1 MASQYYI
8 GGFRFYRRSII
19 KLSAEERAQILAG
32 GMAVLR
38 RSVEWPLADR
48 IPDFGR
54 AYVDPGGTDI
64 WGEGPYLKVPN
75 RFPEGECEGVNRV
88 FCPYGYPPDQLRIA
102 RAKSYL
108 QITAIELEKSG
119 ETAWDWLLSVKIWDA
134 PLTPDA
140 AQLARN
146 DDEKNPPDS
155 GND

>member
-8 GGFRFYRRSII
+8 GGVRFYCQSII
-19 KLSAEERAQILAG
+19 KLSISEKAQIATDSE
-32 GMAVLR
+32 AILR
-38 RSVEWPLADR
+38 RPVKWHLPDR

-75 RFPEGECEGVNRV
+75 RFPEGKFEGVNRV
-88 FCPYGYPPDQLRIA
+88 FCPYGYPPDRIRIA

-108 QITAIELEKSG
+108 QITAIALEESG
-119 ETAWDWLLSVKIWDA
+119 DSACDWLLRVKIWDA

-140 AQLARN
+140 
-146 DDEKNPPDS
+146 
-155 GND
+155 